1 MAIYEC
7 RFMEPIHE
15 DADIGSGDLHPHYKW
30 LRLQIELIKKFGAWT
45 RSPGL
50 YEGAYTDPDTGQPVA
65 DKSREYRIALREEM
79 IPELRE
85 YLKTVAIEFK
95 QKVIYFYNGKEVE
108 YIYNPERYPERYIE

>member
-7 RFMEPIHE
+7 RFLVPIHA

-65 DKSREYRIALREEM
+65 DKSREYRIALREEV

-95 QKVIYFYNGKEVE
+95 QKVIYFYSGKEVE